1 MWSHS
6 LPDVFR
12 GRREPLTT
20 CHDIAKVVGGRFRM
34 RYDAAFSFTKRE
46 SSEAD
51 NHTALNDWED
61 GMVLTGKVALI
72 TGASS
77 GIGRATAEALARE
90 GARVGVNYLKNQKGA
105 EEAVE
110 AIRKAGG
117 EALAIRCD
125 VTRQNEVHALVAE
138 VRKQWGGIDIL
149 INNAGD
155 LIARRTL
162 VDMTEEYWDQIMDL
176 NLKSAFLCTQAVWEG
191 MAERKSGC
199 IVNVTSIA
207 GRNGGGLGAAAYAA
221 AKGGLLTYT
230 KGLAKELA
238 PHGIRVN
245 AVAPGV
251 IATPYHE
258 RFSPPE
264 LMAKFVANTPLG
276 RAGTSEEVADV
287 ILFLVSPAARY
298 LLGETVEV
306 NGGMLMD

>member
-1 MWSHS
+1 M
-6 LPDVFR
+6 
-12 GRREPLTT
+12 
-20 CHDIAKVVGGRFRM
+20 I
-34 RYDAAFSFTKRE
+34 
-46 SSEAD
+46 
-51 NHTALNDWED
+51 
-61 GMVLTGKVALI
+61 LTGKVALI

-77 GIGRATAEALARE
+77 GIGHATALALARE

-105 EEAVE
+105 EETVE
-110 AIRKAGG
+110 AVRKAGG

-125 VTRQNEVHALVAE
+125 VTRRDEVHALVAE

-149 INNAGD
+149 VNNAGD

-264 LMAKFVANTPLG
+264 LMAKFVASIPMG
-276 RAGTSEEVADV
+276 RAGASEEVADV